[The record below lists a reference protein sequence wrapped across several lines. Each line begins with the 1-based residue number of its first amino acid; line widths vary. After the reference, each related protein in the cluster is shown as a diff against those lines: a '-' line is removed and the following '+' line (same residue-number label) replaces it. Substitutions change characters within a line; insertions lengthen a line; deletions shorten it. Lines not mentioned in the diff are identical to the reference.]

1 MLRIIGLYF
10 TLFAFIAGNVFLWMS
25 VRDIREEWPNVPPA
39 MSEHGA
45 QSYALGDQQLAY
57 RMSATLLQ
65 NLGEND
71 GDVRPLLD
79 YNYQFLNDWFVMAHK
94 LDPQS
99 SIVPI
104 LAGYVYSS
112 VDDPEKLG
120 QIIGFLVDVGRE
132 ETGRFWRWLVRAMFL
147 ARYKLDDLD
156 LTIQIAEML
165 ENHPSSI
172 LPAWTRNLR
181 AYILS
186 DVGEKQAAKE
196 IMLETIKSQHS
207 TLDPSEIN
215 NMIFILCTE
224 LLSEQEKAQSGLC
237 EG

>member
-1 MLRIIGLYF
+1 MFKLISLYCI
-10 TLFAFIAGNVFLWMS
+10 LFSFVAGNVWLWTD
-25 VRDIREEWPNVPPA
+25 VRGVRAAWPNVPPA
-39 MSEHGA
+39 MSEQGA
-45 QSYALGDQQLAY
+45 KSYALGDQQLAY

-79 YNYQFLNDWFVMAHK
+79 YNYEFLNDWFVMAHK
-94 LDPQS
+94 LDSQS

-104 LAGYVYSS
+104 LAAYVYSS
-112 VDDPEKLG
+112 VDDNAKLEK
-120 QIIGFLVDVGRE
+120 IIGFLIDVGQE

-147 ARYKLDDLD
+147 ARYKLENID
-156 LTIQIAEML
+156 LTIQIAGLL
-165 ENHPSSI
+165 EEHPSSE

-186 DVGEKQAAKE
+186 DIGEKQAAKE
-196 IMLETIKSQHS
+196 IMLETIKSQHQ

-224 LLSEQEKAQSGLC
+224 LLDDQEKAQSGLC
-237 EG
+237 SS